1 MTMSKSMQ
9 PTDRKRIVIKLGGSM
24 LGGLSGH
31 FFTNFKRLQA
41 EGYDIIIVHGG
52 GPAINA
58 ELARNEIQSTIMEG
72 IRVTCERSADIVR
85 NVLIG
90 AVNPLLVH
98 QLNREGIVAIGLNG
112 FDGKIFTCGF
122 LNKDKYGFV
131 GDIKSVN
138 KPLIDQF
145 ISIGVVPVFSCIGST
160 ECGMTLN
167 INADTVASKVAL
179 AVGAESLLLV
189 TDTPG
194 IKIEGNVQHRV
205 AVGDIVKWIETEDIY
220 GGMIPKVKAALDCI
234 EEGIPTVRI
243 TDQHLV
249 GTVIEAEEVFS

>member
-1 MTMSKSMQ
+1 
-9 PTDRKRIVIKLGGSM
+9 M

-85 NVLIG
+85 NVLVG

-112 FDGKIFTCGF
+112 FDGKLFTCGY

-145 ISIGVVPVFSCIGST
+145 IGIGVVPVFSCIGST

-194 IKIEGNVQHRV
+194 IKIEGNVQSRMTI
-205 AVGDIVKWIETEDIY
+205 GEIVKWIETEDIY

-234 EEGIPTVRI
+234 QEGIPSVRI